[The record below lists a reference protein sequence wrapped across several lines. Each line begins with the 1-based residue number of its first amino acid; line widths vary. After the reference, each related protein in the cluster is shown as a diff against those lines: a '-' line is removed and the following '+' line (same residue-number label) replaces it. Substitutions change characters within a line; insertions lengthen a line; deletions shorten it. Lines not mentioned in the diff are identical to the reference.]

1 MKNPKS
7 TLLLSSEVMISEESK
22 LHPVFLTV
30 RFLLASSEP
39 NRNKEGVTEAFIHDL
54 IARQKMFECLPMY
67 VDMNKLLAGD
77 YDNLTHLY
85 SKLTKKF
92 GTAQFG
98 SLTNFEEE
106 TDENGVT
113 YLYAEAR
120 FPKRELEAC
129 MRLVE
134 LYELGKLCVSV
145 ELRYNPDYTVEKD
158 GAVLID
164 ANEDNALTGL
174 CIVSR
179 PAEVRAVALDMVAS
193 EMPNDSQSIIA
204 EGEEPTNRGETETM
218 ENEKLTT
225 EEQENRVAEEQKTE
239 APEATENQVA
249 EEEVSTVAED
259 NEDNKEEDPEG
270 SDDEDENKEMSTSE
284 VAQAEVLSHS
294 IDTHESVENWGGDKP
309 VHVVE
314 VRECIV
320 ETIEQANALIAQQKE
335 QIAAMENQIA
345 ELKQIEEKYNAIV
358 AEEQKRILAEK
369 QAQTKAFAEKQ
380 GLDVNAVAVA
390 EAIEKLD
397 YEKIMELTM
406 AEQKAEEEKE
416 PVKQT
421 VAIAGFAEVEVGNS
435 DKYGGLLSRRNK

>member
-1 MKNPKS
+1 MKNQKS
-7 TLLLSSEVMISEESK
+7 TLLLSSEVMISEEAK

-225 EEQENRVAEEQKTE
+225 EEQENQVAEEQKTE

-259 NEDNKEEDPEG
+259 NKEEGPEG
-270 SDDEDENKEMSTSE
+270 SDDEDKNKEMSASE

-435 DKYGGLLSRRNK
+435 DKYGGLLTRRNK

>member
-225 EEQENRVAEEQKTE
+225 EEQENKVAEEQKTE

-249 EEEVSTVAED
+249 EEEVSTVA
-259 NEDNKEEDPEG
+259 EDNKEEDPEG

-294 IDTHESVENWGGDKP
+294 IDTHESVENWGGGEP

-314 VRECIV
+314 VTERIV
-320 ETIEQANALIAQQKE
+320 ETLEQANSLIAEQKE
-335 QIAAMENQIA
+335 QIAALENQIA

-416 PVKQT
+416 PEKQV
-421 VAIAGFAEVEVGNS
+421 VAIAGFAEVEVSNN

>member
-1 MKNPKS
+1 MKKQKS
-7 TLLLSSEVMISEESK
+7 TLLLSSEVMISEEAK

-30 RFLLASSEP
+30 RFLLASSKP

-129 MRLVE
+129 MRLVD

-145 ELRYNPDYTVEKD
+145 ELRYNPDYTVQKD

-193 EMPNDSQSIIA
+193 EVPNDSQSIIA

-218 ENEKLTT
+218 KDEKLTT
-225 EEQENRVAEEQKTE
+225 EEQENQVAEEQKIEVT
-239 APEATENQVA
+239 EATENQVA
-249 EEEVSTVAED
+249 EENVSTVAED
-259 NEDNKEEDPEG
+259 KKEEDPEG
-270 SDDEDENKEMSTSE
+270 SDNEDNKEVSTSE

-294 IDTHESVENWGGDKP
+294 IDTHESVENWGGGDP

-314 VRECIV
+314 VTERIV
-320 ETIEQANALIAQQKE
+320 ETLEQANSLIAEQKE
-335 QIAAMENQIA
+335 QIASLENQIA
-345 ELKQIEEKYNAIV
+345 ELKQIEEKYNAII
-358 AEEQKRILAEK
+358 AEEQARILAEK
-369 QAQTKAFAEKQ
+369 QAQTRAFAEKQ
-380 GLDVNAVAVA
+380 GLDVSAVAVA

-397 YEKIMELTM
+397 YEKIIELTM
-406 AEQKAEEEKE
+406 AEQKVEEEKE
-416 PVKQT
+416 PEKQV
-421 VAIAGFAEVEVGNS
+421 VAIAGFAEMEVSNN
-435 DKYGGLLSRRNK
+435 DKYGGLLNRRNK

>member
-193 EMPNDSQSIIA
+193 EMPNDSQNIIA

-225 EEQENRVAEEQKTE
+225 EEQENQVAEEQKTE

-259 NEDNKEEDPEG
+259 NEDNKEDPEG

-294 IDTHESVENWGGDKP
+294 IDTHESVENYGDKP

-416 PVKQT
+416 PEKQV
-421 VAIAGFAEVEVGNS
+421 VAIAGFAEVEVSNN

>member
-1 MKNPKS
+1 MKKQKS
-7 TLLLSSEVMISEESK
+7 TLLLSSEVMISEEAK

-129 MRLVE
+129 MRLVD

-145 ELRYNPDYTVEKD
+145 ELRYNPDYTVQKD

-193 EMPNDSQSIIA
+193 EVPNDSQSIIA

-218 ENEKLTT
+218 KDEKLTT
-225 EEQENRVAEEQKTE
+225 EEQENQVAEEQKTE
-239 APEATENQVA
+239 VTEATENQVA
-249 EEEVSTVAED
+249 EENVSTVAED
-259 NEDNKEEDPEG
+259 KKEEDPEG
-270 SDDEDENKEMSTSE
+270 SDNEDEDKEVSTSE

-294 IDTHESVENWGGDKP
+294 IDTHESVENWGGGDP

-314 VRECIV
+314 VTERIV
-320 ETIEQANALIAQQKE
+320 ETLEQANSLIAEQKE
-335 QIAAMENQIA
+335 QIASLENQIA
-345 ELKQIEEKYNAIV
+345 ELKQIEEKYNAII
-358 AEEQKRILAEK
+358 AEEQARILAEK
-369 QAQTKAFAEKQ
+369 QAQTRAFAEKQ
-380 GLDVNAVAVA
+380 GLDVSAVAVA

-397 YEKIMELTM
+397 YEKIIELTM
-406 AEQKAEEEKE
+406 AEQKVEEEKE
-416 PVKQT
+416 PEKQV
-421 VAIAGFAEVEVGNS
+421 VAIAGFAEMEVSNN
-435 DKYGGLLSRRNK
+435 DKYGGLLNRRNK

>member
-1 MKNPKS
+1 MKNQKS
-7 TLLLSSEVMISEESK
+7 TLLLSSEVMISEEAK

-145 ELRYNPDYTVEKD
+145 ELRYNPDYTVKKD

-225 EEQENRVAEEQKTE
+225 EEQENQVAEEQKTE

-259 NEDNKEEDPEG
+259 NKEEDPEG
-270 SDDEDENKEMSTSE
+270 SDDEDKNKEMSASE

-309 VHVVE
+309 VHIVE

-435 DKYGGLLSRRNK
+435 DKYGGLLTRRNK